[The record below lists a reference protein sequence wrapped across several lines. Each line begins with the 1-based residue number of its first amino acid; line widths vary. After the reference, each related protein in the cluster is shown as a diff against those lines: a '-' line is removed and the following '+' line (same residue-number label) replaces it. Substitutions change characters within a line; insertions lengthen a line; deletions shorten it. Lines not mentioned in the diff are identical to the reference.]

1 MKSPR
6 GLRCRPGERGDNKW
20 VQYSSD
26 NKPLDQQSY
35 DQPRYLNKPYLGFY
49 TWPQEDL
56 VYAPSSQQPGL
67 DRAVEDMPEAEQ
79 IVFRFFTEEKNI
91 SKLVE
96 FLSLENKKGK
106 DHFDV
111 ERFGMFKALFRNF
124 GDSFLEQFRVHIER
138 MVTDHRESHQR
149 AASELLA
156 GLIRGSKH
164 WGYDKVSRMWA
175 WVIPAIR
182 RALNMV
188 SPETMKDWGTCFATS
203 SDSRDPNKLHWLME
217 MAMEEPIRSQGSF
230 IDCSRLYMVQGVV
243 AQQRWRVGELLQRLL
258 TFLRPLLD
266 HPYHNVRSRLGGVLT
281 NIFAFDLEFEGHG
294 NANTSAPHKDKFVR
308 DTSVISLVMKCLDD
322 VQIEVR
328 VKAAQVKTP
337 T

>member
-1 MKSPR
+1 M
-6 GLRCRPGERGDNKW
+6 
-20 VQYSSD
+20 
-26 NKPLDQQSY
+26 
-35 DQPRYLNKPYLGFY
+35 
-49 TWPQEDL
+49 
-56 VYAPSSQQPGL
+56 
-67 DRAVEDMPEAEQ
+67 
-79 IVFRFFTEEKNI
+79 
-91 SKLVE
+91 
-96 FLSLENKKGK
+96 SLENKKGK